1 MFATFTAIFEAL
13 DAIEQE
19 LDGVVTVEKRDTVVQ
34 TLISMRKTMDQ
45 CVQHWL
51 KFEERINEIEERF
64 DLTLPDTLP
73 AGFLENLE
81 EGGGGIELEG
91 VLPELKGGSIMAP
104 AEKEAPEPPI
114 SEITVQAF
122 RRGLGFWELAML
134 KEAVGEFKRVVDDDP
149 DLVAGHIC
157 LGLTSAQLGQ
167 VEEAF
172 RELKLVLALDQNQV
186 IRALALNTLGII
198 LARKEDY
205 RQAEHYF
212 RRATAEDPDLAE
224 AWFNLGAICYNLRR
238 YPEAVKVF
246 EKAAA
251 LSGEDWEIGLYLG
264 RAQSYLGQHQ
274 EAVKSLQRAFRINS
288 REPLIA
294 FELGCVYRLIGQ
306 NNRAQCYFHT
316 TRKLME
322 QK

>member
-13 DAIEQE
+13 DEIEKE
-19 LDGVVTVEKRDTVVQ
+19 LDGVTTVEKRDMVVQ

-51 KFEERINEIEERF
+51 KFEERVNEIEERF
-64 DLTLPDTLP
+64 DLVLPDTLP
-73 AGFLENLE
+73 AGFLEDLD
-81 EGGGGIELEG
+81 GGGTAGPEG
-91 VLPELKGGSIMAP
+91 ALPELTESSILAP
-104 AEKEAPEPPI
+104 AEEELPEPPI
-114 SEITVQAF
+114 SEITGRAF

-134 KEAVGEFKRVVDDDP
+134 KEAVGEFEKVVGDDP
-149 DLVAGHIC
+149 NLVAGHIC
-157 LGLTSAQLGQ
+157 LGLTSAQLGK

-198 LARKEDY
+198 LSQKEDY

-212 RRATAEDPDLAE
+212 KRATTEDPNLAE
-224 AWFNLGAICYNLRR
+224 AWFNLGAICYNLRC
-238 YPEAVKVF
+238 YPEAVDAF
-246 EKAAA
+246 EKAAS

-264 RAQSYLGQHQ
+264 RAQSYLGEHR

-288 REPLIA
+288 REPLIT
-294 FELGCVYRLIGQ
+294 FELGCIYRLMGQ
-306 NNRAQCYFHT
+306 DNRAQCYFHT